1 MSTYND
7 YSLRIRRVKT
17 NLRTFFE
24 VMLYNVDYKVMDDI
38 VAKNR
43 MSAYFSS
50 YKLVIKHCNGLPLY
64 DKFYLT
70 MRLVGYYFYLV

>member
-24 VMLYNVDYKVMDDI
+24 IMLYNVDFKVIDDI

-50 YKLVIKHCNGLPLY
+50 YKLVTKHCNGLSLY
-64 DKFYLT
+64 DRFYLT